1 MSTHP
6 KPAQLKGFSVYPI
19 REPLRS
25 GLLQVSRLHRIYWE
39 ESGKPDGIPA
49 IFLHGG
55 PGAGASP
62 QCRGFFNPEKY
73 RIVIIDQRG
82 CGRSMPYAET
92 RENITWDLV
101 ADIEKVREMLGI
113 ESWLVFGGSW
123 GSTLSLA
130 YAETHPE
137 RVRGLI
143 LRGIFL
149 CRQLEIDWFTEAGGA
164 GMIHPEQ
171 WQRYLA
177 PIPPGQRGQP
187 VQSYHALL
195 NSPDRATALA
205 AAKAWADWES
215 CLVRFEPQEGGGD
228 PEAPLAVA
236 RLENHYFVHGGWF
249 GQGRGILENAHK
261 IRHIPT
267 VMVQGRYDL
276 CTPVRSAWDLKQALP
291 EADLRIVQGG
301 HSAFEQAVSDELVRA
316 SDEFAERYG

>member
-1 MSTHP
+1 M
-6 KPAQLKGFSVYPI
+6 YPLQ
-19 REPLRS
+19 EPRRS
-25 GLLQVSRLHRIYWE
+25 GLLQVSELHQIYWE
-39 ESGKPDGIPA
+39 ESGNPDGIPV

-62 QCRGFFNPEKY
+62 QSRGFFNPKKY
-73 RIVIIDQRG
+73 RVVIIDQRG
-82 CGRSMPYAET
+82 CGRSLPYAET
-92 RENITWDLV
+92 RENTTWDLV

-149 CRQLEIDWFTEAGGA
+149 CRQLEIDWLNEAGGVSMVYPA
-164 GMIHPEQ
+164 Q

-177 PIPPGQRGQP
+177 QVPPEKHGEL

-205 AAKAWADWES
+205 AAKAWADWENY
-215 CLVRFEPQEGGGD
+215 LVCFEPQESD
-228 PEAPLAVA
+228 EDAEKSLAIA
-236 RLENHYFVHGGWF
+236 RLENHYFVHLGWF
-249 GQGRGILENAHK
+249 GDGRGLLENAHK

-267 VMVQGRYDL
+267 VIVQGRYDL
-276 CTPVRSAWDLKQALP
+276 CTPTRSAWDLKQALP
-291 EADLRIVQGG
+291 EADLRIIQGG
-301 HSAFEQAVSDELVRA
+301 HAASEPALSAALVRA
-316 SDEFAERYG
+316 TDEFAERLA

>member
-1 MSTHP
+1 M
-6 KPAQLKGFSVYPI
+6 YPI

-39 ESGKPDGIPA
+39 ESGNPDGIPA

-92 RENITWDLV
+92 RENTTWDLV

-215 CLVRFEPQEGGGD
+215 SLVRFEPQESDED
-228 PEAPLAVA
+228 PEASLAVA

-249 GQGRGILENAHK
+249 DQGRGILENAHK

>member
-1 MSTHP
+1 M
-6 KPAQLKGFSVYPI
+6 YPI
-19 REPLRS
+19 QEPRRS
-25 GLLQVSRLHRIYWE
+25 GLLQVSELHQIYWE
-39 ESGKPDGIPA
+39 ESGNPDGIPV

-62 QCRGFFNPEKY
+62 QSRGFFNPKKY
-73 RIVIIDQRG
+73 RVVIIDQRG
-82 CGRSMPYAET
+82 CGRSQPYAET
-92 RENITWDLV
+92 RENTTWDLV

-149 CRQLEIDWFTEAGGA
+149 CRQLEIDWLNEAGGVSMVYPA
-164 GMIHPEQ
+164 Q

-177 PIPPGQRGQP
+177 QVPPEKHGEL

-205 AAKAWADWES
+205 AAKAWADWENY
-215 CLVRFEPQEGGGD
+215 LVCFEPQESD
-228 PEAPLAVA
+228 EDAEKSLAIA
-236 RLENHYFVHGGWF
+236 RLENHYFVHLGWF
-249 GQGRGILENAHK
+249 GDGRGLLENAHK

-267 VMVQGRYDL
+267 VIVQGRYDL
-276 CTPVRSAWDLKQALP
+276 CTPTRSAWDLKQALP
-291 EADLRIVQGG
+291 EADLRIIQGG
-301 HSAFEQAVSDELVRA
+301 HAASEPALSAALVRA
-316 SDEFAERYG
+316 TDEFAERLA

>member
-1 MSTHP
+1 M
-6 KPAQLKGFSVYPI
+6 YPI
-19 REPLRS
+19 QEPRRS
-25 GLLQVSRLHRIYWE
+25 GLLQVSELHQIYWE
-39 ESGKPDGIPA
+39 ESGNPDGIPV

-62 QCRGFFNPEKY
+62 QSRGFFNPEKY
-73 RIVIIDQRG
+73 RVVIIDQRG
-82 CGRSMPYAET
+82 CGRSLPYAET
-92 RENITWDLV
+92 RENTTWDLV

-149 CRQLEIDWFTEAGGA
+149 CRQLEIDWLNEAGGVSMVYPA
-164 GMIHPEQ
+164 Q

-177 PIPPGQRGQP
+177 QVPPEKHGEL

-205 AAKAWADWES
+205 AAKAWADWENY
-215 CLVRFEPQEGGGD
+215 LVCFEPQESD
-228 PEAPLAVA
+228 EDAEKSLAIA
-236 RLENHYFVHGGWF
+236 RLENHYFVHLGWF
-249 GQGRGILENAHK
+249 GDGRGLLENAHK

-267 VMVQGRYDL
+267 VIVQGRYDL
-276 CTPVRSAWDLKQALP
+276 CTPTRSAWDLKQALP
-291 EADLRIVQGG
+291 EADLRIIQGG
-301 HSAFEQAVSDELVRA
+301 HAASEPALSAALVRA
-316 SDEFAERYG
+316 TDEFAERLA